1 MMMKLIVN
9 YFLILIV
16 ILTVGCKEEF
26 QLESKDYQ
34 ELMVFEGFITNEPGP
49 YTIKVSKSATIN
61 KPVKIPLTN
70 CEVIIYDD
78 KGYSEV
84 LIETDPGSYITKE
97 DGING
102 TVRNKYKISITTP
115 DNNKYETEFQEMLEP
130 VGIDSLYAKLEYHE
144 LINDPVN
151 LPGFQFYINTEN
163 TKKDSSYFLWDLTE
177 TYEYNADFTLF
188 AMLVIQHRQAEMI
201 YCQTD
206 TGCPDLSPYY
216 TCWRTAS
223 VKKMYTTETASL
235 TIPKVE
241 NKKLNFVGTDSKRLT
256 IIYSLLVSQ
265 YSIDKDAY
273 TFWKAFED
281 QISEDNFLFST
292 QPSNI
297 KSNVKNINNPDETIL
312 GYFTVGSRTQ
322 KRIFVENPREGF
334 RYEKCYIITDW
345 SELKRSLPWYFTM
358 VGNEMGVVEYDC
370 LDCRS
375 HGGVLE
381 KPKFWI
387 Y

>member
-1 MMMKLIVN
+1 MRKISLNII
-9 YFLILIV
+9 LILFV
-16 ILTVGCKEEF
+16 IFSLACKEEF

-61 KPVKIPLTN
+61 KPLEIPLRD

-84 LIETDPGSYITKE
+84 LIETEPGSYITKKE
-97 DGING
+97 GIKG
-102 TVRNKYKISITTP
+102 TVGNKYRISVTTP
-115 DNNKYETEFQEMLEP
+115 DNNKYETVFQEMQEP
-130 VGIDSLYAKLEYHE
+130 VEIDSLYAKLEYHE
-144 LINDPVN
+144 IVNDLVD
-151 LPGFQFYINTEN
+151 LPGYQFYVNTE
-163 TKKDSSYFLWDLTE
+163 TAQKDSSYFLWDLTE

-188 AMLVIQHRQAEMI
+188 AIRTVYGMT
-201 YCQTD
+201 YCNND

-216 TCWRTAS
+216 TCWRTAP
-223 VKKMYTTETASL
+223 VKKMYTAETASL
-235 TIPKVE
+235 TFPKIK
-241 NKKLNFVGTDSKRLT
+241 NKKLHFVGTDSKRLT
-256 IIYSLLVSQ
+256 EIYSILVGQ
-265 YSIDKDAY
+265 YHIDKDAY
-273 TFWKAFED
+273 TFWKAFEN

-297 KSNVKNINNPDETIL
+297 KSNIKNINNPDETIL

-334 RYEKCYIITDW
+334 SYEKCYVITDW
-345 SELKRSLPWYFTM
+345 SELRRPLPWYFTLDE
-358 VGNEMGVVEYDC
+358 GTMGVVEYDC

-381 KPKFWI
+381 KPDYWI
-387 Y
+387 N